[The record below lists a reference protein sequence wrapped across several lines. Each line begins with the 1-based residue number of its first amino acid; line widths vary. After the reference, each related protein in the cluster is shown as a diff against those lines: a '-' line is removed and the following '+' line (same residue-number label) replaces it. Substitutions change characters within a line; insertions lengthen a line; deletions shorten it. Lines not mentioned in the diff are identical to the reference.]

1 MILFP
6 AIDLKD
12 GQCVRLVQGDMD
24 RATVFSDTPAE
35 QAKVFENQGFEW
47 LHLVDLNGAFEG
59 KPVNGDAVEAILKT
73 VSLPAQL
80 GGGIRSMQ
88 QIEAWLD
95 KGIARVILGT
105 AALRDPQLVI
115 EACKTWPGKIA
126 VGVDAKDGYVAV
138 EGWAEVSDIQAL
150 DLAKRFEDAG
160 VAALIYT
167 DISRDGAMRG
177 MNVAGTAE
185 LANSVGI
192 PVIASGGVTNLDDL
206 HALKAANAPGIIG
219 VISGRA
225 IYDGRL
231 DPAEALAV
239 LKGNDF
245 VLDS

>member
-138 EGWAEVSDIQAL
+138 EGWAEVSDITAL

-167 DISRDGAMRG
+167 DISRDGAMQG

-239 LKGNDF
+239 LKEAA
-245 VLDS
+245 